1 MAAAIVLK
9 KVVVC
14 LKGVGY
20 VAGGVLL
27 DQGEET
33 EAGNDILEQVDIIML
48 GEWKLYILTKM
59 TTVMGS

>member
-20 VAGGVLL
+20 
-27 DQGEET
+27 